1 MSKDGFDPDISHHY
15 ETVDLE
21 SIIDKDA
28 YMNGFDKDGYDKTGR
43 DEYGIDKNNFDH
55 EGYHRVTNTKFD
67 ENNFNKRGFYDG
79 LGFHKVTETKFDENN
94 FDTDK
99 IHKVTGTKFD
109 EEGYDYLGFDEDGW
123 DKDGFDWD
131 CLDKNGFNRYGIRDK
146 FYFDGT
152 HVVTGT
158 KFDEY
163 NFDMNSTHKV
173 TGTKFDEE
181 GYDVEGRDKDRRTK
195 DGYDEY
201 GRDKDGVE
209 DPEFH
214 TFAEQEDSEWDNTDS
229 TDPVFK
235 NESPDPYIDEDYIKD
250 QFGTGKPWHP
260 DDDESDE
267 ETRD

>member
-109 EEGYDYLGFDEDGW
+109 EEGYDVD
-123 DKDGFDWD
+123 
-131 CLDKNGFNRYGIRDK
+131 
-146 FYFDGT
+146 
-152 HVVTGT
+152 
-158 KFDEY
+158 
-163 NFDMNSTHKV
+163 
-173 TGTKFDEE
+173 
-181 GYDVEGRDKDRRTK
+181 GRDKDRRTK